1 MPCGAS
7 ELGGDDIVTRGTFMS
22 DTSRRGFLA
31 IAGVGAAGVA
41 VASVAGTEAVT
52 SNGAAASPATALPA
66 GASGSLVAYVS
77 DVSNGQVS
85 VLVGE
90 TEVQITDHELVA
102 RLAQAAGTASKKA
115 GA

>member
-1 MPCGAS
+1 
-7 ELGGDDIVTRGTFMS
+7 MS

-41 VASVAGTEAVT
+41 VASVAGAAVT
-52 SNGAAASPATALPA
+52 SNGAAASAVKTADAGAALPA
-66 GASGSLVAYVS
+66 GASGSLVAYVN
-77 DVSNGQVS
+77 DVQNGQVS

-102 RLAQAAGTASKKA
+102 RLAQVAGTAPKKA

>member
-1 MPCGAS
+1 
-7 ELGGDDIVTRGTFMS
+7 MS

-41 VASVAGTEAVT
+41 VASVAGASAVT
-52 SNGAAASPATALPA
+52 SNGSAASPVGAGAALPA
-66 GASGSLVAYVS
+66 GASGSLVAYVN
-77 DVSNGQVS
+77 DVQNGQVS

-102 RLAQAAGTASKKA
+102 RLAQAAGTAPKKA